1 MTMSLLAKIRNEKGK
16 SAIKKFR
23 KEGLIPAELYGHKVE
38 NLHLAV
44 DNKEFK
50 KVFKLAGENTIIN
63 LLIEDSNKKEEIPV
77 LIHDVQTDYL
87 TNDIIHVDFYQ
98 IRMDEK
104 VKTHVPLEF
113 VGKSPAVENY
123 GGILNK
129 SMNEIEV
136 EALPQD
142 LPPSIPVDISKI
154 QELNQ
159 SIYVK
164 DLNIPKG
171 VKVLVDLDTVIAT
184 VIPQKEEVVEETI
197 DISAVKVE
205 TEEKKLERE
214 REKEKEKE

>member
-1 MTMSLLAKIRNEKGK
+1 MTMSLLAKIRNKKGK
-16 SAIKKFR
+16 SAIKKIR

-104 VKTHVPLEF
+104 VRTHIPLEF

-164 DLNIPKG
+164 DLNIPNG
-171 VKVLVDLDTVIAT
+171 VKVLVDLDTVVAT

-197 DISAVKVE
+197 DINAVKVE

-214 REKEKEKE
+214 REREKEKE

>member
-1 MTMSLLAKIRNEKGK
+1 MSLSAKIRNEKGK
-16 SAIKKFR
+16 SAIKKLR

-44 DNKEFK
+44 NNKEFNNI
-50 KVFKLAGENTIIN
+50 FKLAGENTIIN
-63 LLIEDSNKKEEIPV
+63 LLIEDLHKKEEIPV
-77 LIHDVQTDYL
+77 LIHDVQKNYL
-87 TNDIIHVDFYQ
+87 TNDIVHIDFYQ

-104 VKTHVPLEF
+104 VRTHVPLEF
-113 VGKSPAVENY
+113 VGESPAIKNY

-129 SMNEIEV
+129 SMNEIEI

-142 LPPSIPVDISKI
+142 LPSSIPVDISKI

-171 VKVLVDLDTVIAT
+171 VKVLVDLDTVVAT
-184 VIPQKEEVVEETI
+184 VIPPKEEVVEEVV

-214 REKEKEKE
+214 KGKEKER

>member
-1 MTMSLLAKIRNEKGK
+1 MSLSAKIRNEKGK
-16 SAIKKFR
+16 SAIKKLR

-44 DNKEFK
+44 NNKEFNNI
-50 KVFKLAGENTIIN
+50 FKLAGENTIIN
-63 LLIEDSNKKEEIPV
+63 LLIEDLHKKEEIPV
-77 LIHDVQTDYL
+77 LIHDVQKNYL
-87 TNDIIHVDFYQ
+87 TNDIVHIDFYQ

-104 VKTHVPLEF
+104 VRTHVPLEF
-113 VGKSPAVENY
+113 VGESPAIKNY

-129 SMNEIEV
+129 SMNEIEI

-142 LPPSIPVDISKI
+142 LPSSIPVDISKI

-171 VKVLVDLDTVIAT
+171 VKVLVDLDTVVAT
-184 VIPQKEEVVEETI
+184 VIPPKEEVVEEVV

-214 REKEKEKE
+214 KGKEKEI